1 MLQAWVVIAV
11 ALSYIGLLF
20 LVASYGDQ
28 TRGLGREGRSRLLI
42 YPLSL
47 AIYCTSWTFF
57 GSVVSASRTGYE
69 FLTIYIGP
77 VLMIGLFSPL
87 LVRIVRLAKT
97 QNITS
102 IADFIAAR
110 YGKSQAVAA
119 TVALIAI
126 VGTIPYIALQLK
138 AVSSSLETILAHIT
152 QTGDVTRPL
161 LGDIALFVALS
172 MATFAV
178 LFGTRHVDAT
188 EHQDGLM
195 LAIATESIVKL
206 FAFLAVGIFVTF
218 WMFGGPSA
226 LFEAARQHPVT
237 ASLVAHEAPFDTLVV
252 TTLLSFVAI
261 ILLPRQF
268 HVAVVENNNEGEI
281 KRAAWLF
288 PLYLV
293 LINLFVVPIAL
304 AGLLTFKPGTVDSD
318 MFVLALPLQTGSNIL
333 TIAAFVGGLSAATA
347 MVIVESVA
355 LSIMVS
361 NDLIMPLVLQRRGA
375 LLSGRENVG
384 SLLLT
389 VRRLSIFA
397 ILLLAYLYYRL
408 AGDAQLFAI
417 GILAFA
423 AIAQLAPA
431 FFGGLFW
438 RRATAG
444 GAIAGMSVGILVWAY
459 TLLLPTFADIG
470 FIGQHILTDG
480 PWGLSMLRP
489 QHLFGLELPPLVHGV
504 VWSLAINLLG
514 YIGFSLRRE
523 PSEIG
528 RLQANTFVPSDL
540 TPIAPSFRLWRSS
553 VTVEELTATIAR
565 YLGEERT
572 RTAFESFAGTHRISL
587 EAKDEADFRLVRYAE
602 HILSSAIGG
611 ASSRLVLS
619 LLLRKR
625 TVSTKAALKL
635 LDDANAAIQYNR
647 EILQTALDHVR
658 QGIAVFDKDL
668 QLICWN
674 RQFGEILD
682 LPPSLIR
689 VGSGLADILRFNNRR
704 GHVDPERIEDFV
716 QAQVERYVSGNEPFL
731 ERFAEDVVIEVRA
744 NPMPDGGIVTT
755 FTDITASVE
764 AAEALERSNETL
776 ERRVRE
782 RTEELT
788 LLNAELAHAK
798 GEADAANISK
808 TRFLAAASHDIL
820 QPLNAA
826 RLYVTSL
833 IERQGGDDR
842 RLIDNIDA
850 SLEAVEEIFGALLDM
865 SRLDT
870 VAMRPEFGSFRI
882 DELMRQIELEFA
894 PLAAAKGIEL
904 KYVTCSLVVR
914 SDRRLLRRLVQNL
927 VSNAIKYTPAGRVL
941 IGCRR
946 RGDRLRI
953 DVYDTGVGI
962 PESQRRD
969 IFIEF
974 RRLEQGARIARGLGL
989 GLSIVERIARVLGSS
1004 IVLHSTAGGG
1014 SHFAVAVPRSNAAP
1028 VELPARD
1035 ASRIDPSQL
1044 AGTTALCIDNEPSVL
1059 DGMETLL
1066 HGWGC
1071 DVIKAPDLD
1080 VALAAIAEGGVM
1092 PNGLLV
1098 DYHLDHGN
1106 GIEAIVALRRSAG
1119 NPAHRR
1125 PLAGRARTG
1134 PRRGHPGAAQADQAG
1149 RVARLAGAVARAA
1162 RGGGGV
1168 SSFLSLPRSRGRA
1181 AAEGGGWGPVSD
1193 VRRAN
1198 PTPGASRR
1206 TLPFQGRD
1214 KPDYPAAGA
1223 PCDHWPVSILAA
1235 AITAWVRLS
1244 TPSFCRMA
1252 ETCAFTVASDTP
1264 S

>member
-1 MLQAWVVIAV
+1 MLQGWVVIAV
-11 ALSYIGLLF
+11 ALAYIGLLF
-20 LVASYGDQ
+20 LVASYGDR
-28 TRGLGREGRSRLLI
+28 TRGLGRGDRARLLI

-57 GSVVSASRTGYE
+57 GSVGSASRTGFE
-69 FLTIYIGP
+69 FVTIYIGP
-77 VLMIGLFSPL
+77 MLMIGLFSPL
-87 LVRIVRLAKT
+87 LVRIVRLAKA
-97 QNITS
+97 QNTTS

-138 AVSSSLETILAHIT
+138 AVSSSLETILAHVT
-152 QTGDVTRPL
+152 PNSGLTGPL

-178 LFGTRHVDAT
+178 LFGTRHIDAT

-218 WMFGGPSA
+218 WMFGGPGA
-226 LFEAARQHPVT
+226 LLEAARQSPLAAGLFVRQP
-237 ASLVAHEAPFDTLVV
+237 PFDILFA

-293 LINLFVVPIAL
+293 AINLFVVPIAL
-304 AGLLTFKPGTVDSD
+304 AGLVTFPVGTVDSD

-361 NDLIMPLVLQRRGA
+361 NDIVMPLVLQRRAA
-375 LLSGRENVG
+375 LISGSGNLG

-389 VRRLSIFA
+389 ARRLAIFV
-397 ILLLAYLYYRL
+397 ILLFAYMYYRT

-438 RRATAG
+438 RRATAT
-444 GAIAGMSVGILVWAY
+444 GAIAGMTAGILIWAY

-470 FIGQHILTDG
+470 VVGQYILTDG
-480 PWGLSMLRP
+480 PWGLHALRP
-489 QHLFGLELPPLVHGV
+489 QHLLGLELSPLVHGV
-504 VWSLAINLLG
+504 LWSLTINLLC
-514 YIGFSLRRE
+514 YIGFSLRHA
-523 PSEIG
+523 PSSIE
-528 RLQANTFVPSDL
+528 RLQANIFVPSDL
-540 TPIAPSFRLWRSS
+540 APIAPSFRLWRSS
-553 VTVEELTATIAR
+553 VTVEEITSTVAR

-572 RTAFESFAGTHRISL
+572 RTAFESFASTQRISL
-587 EAKDEADFRLVRYAE
+587 GAKDEADFRLVRYAE
-602 HILSSAIGG
+602 HILASAIGA

-658 QGIAVFDKDL
+658 QGIAVFDKEL

-682 LPPSLIR
+682 LPPSLLR
-689 VGSGLADILRFNNRR
+689 VGSGLADILQFNGRR
-704 GHVDPERIEDFV
+704 NDVSRDRIDDFV
-716 QAQVERYVSGNEPFL
+716 QTQIERYVSGREPFL
-731 ERFAEDVVIEVRA
+731 ERFAEPGMVIEVRA
-744 NPMPDGGIVTT
+744 NHMPDGGIVTT
-755 FTDITASVE
+755 FTDITPSVE
-764 AAEALERSNETL
+764 AAEALERANETL

-788 LLNAELAHAK
+788 RLNAALARAK
-798 GEADAANISK
+798 GEADEANISK

-833 IERQGGDDR
+833 IERQGGSGDS
-842 RLIDNIDA
+842 RLVDNIDA
-850 SLEAVEEIFGALLDM
+850 SLEAVEEIFGALLDI

-870 VAMRPEFGSFRI
+870 GVMRPEFSSFRI
-882 DELMRQIELEFA
+882 DDLMRQIELEFA
-894 PLAAAKGIEL
+894 PMAGAKGL
-904 KYVTCSLVVR
+904 DLAFVRSSLVVR

-941 IGCRR
+941 VGCRR
-946 RGDRLRI
+946 RGDHLRI

-962 PESQRRD
+962 PQSQQRD
-969 IFIEF
+969 IFVEF
-974 RRLEQGARIARGLGL
+974 HRLDQGARIARGLGL
-989 GLSIVERIARVLGSS
+989 GLSIVERVARVLGCEIEVDSE
-1004 IVLHSTAGGG
+1004 VERG
-1014 SHFAVAVPRSNAAP
+1014 SHFAVKVPLSNAVA
-1028 VELPARD
+1028 VDLPARD
-1035 ASRIDPSQL
+1035 DIRVDPSQL
-1044 AGTTALCIDNEPSVL
+1044 VGTTALCIDNEPSVL
-1059 DGMETLL
+1059 DGMETML

-1071 DVIKAPDLD
+1071 DVIKAPDLAD
-1080 VALAAIAEGGVM
+1080 ALAAIEASPTM

-1098 DYHLDHGN
+1098 DYHLDCGN
-1106 GIEAIVALRRSAG
+1106 GIEAIASLRARCGDLPAILITADRSPSVREAARAQGIQLLNKPIKPAALRAQ
-1119 NPAHRR
+1119 
-1125 PLAGRARTG
+1125 LA
-1134 PRRGHPGAAQADQAG
+1134 QW
-1149 RVARLAGAVARAA
+1149 RVLRV
-1162 RGGGGV
+1162 
-1168 SSFLSLPRSRGRA
+1168 A
-1181 AAEGGGWGPVSD
+1181 AAE
-1193 VRRAN
+1193 
-1198 PTPGASRR
+1198 
-1206 TLPFQGRD
+1206 
-1214 KPDYPAAGA
+1214 
-1223 PCDHWPVSILAA
+1223 
-1235 AITAWVRLS
+1235 
-1244 TPSFCRMA
+1244 
-1252 ETCAFTVASDTP
+1252 
-1264 S
+1264 

>member
-1 MLQAWVVIAV
+1 MLQGWIVIAV
-11 ALSYIGLLF
+11 ALAYIGLLF
-20 LVASYGDQ
+20 LIASYGDRS
-28 TRGLGREGRSRLLI
+28 RGLGRDGRARLLI

-57 GSVVSASRTGYE
+57 GSVGLASRTGFD

-87 LVRIVRLAKT
+87 LMRIVRLAKA

-110 YGKSQAVAA
+110 YGKGQAVAA

-152 QTGDVTRPL
+152 SATEVTRPL

-178 LFGTRHVDAT
+178 LFGTRHIDAT

-195 LAIATESIVKL
+195 LAVATESIVKL
-206 FAFLAVGIFVTF
+206 VAFLAVGIFVTF
-218 WMFGGPSA
+218 WMFDGPVA
-226 LFEAARQHPVT
+226 LFNEAMQRPAT
-237 ASLVAHEAPFDTLVV
+237 AAIFTREPRIDTLVAM
-252 TTLLSFVAI
+252 TLLSFVAI

-281 KRAAWLF
+281 KRAAWLY

-304 AGLLTFKPGTVDSD
+304 AGLLTFPAGKVDSD
-318 MFVLALPLQTGSNIL
+318 MFVLALPLQSGSSFF
-333 TIAAFVGGLSAATA
+333 TIVAFVGGLSAATA

-361 NDLIMPLVLQRRGA
+361 NDLVMPLVLQRREA
-375 LLSGRENVG
+375 LIRGRENIG

-389 VRRLSIFA
+389 VRRIAIFA
-397 ILLLAYLYYRL
+397 ILLFAYVYYRS
-408 AGDAQLFAI
+408 AGEAQLASI
-417 GILAFA
+417 GLLSFA

-431 FFGGLFW
+431 FFGGLLW
-438 RRATAG
+438 RRATAA
-444 GAIAGMSVGILVWAY
+444 GAIAGMTAGFLVWAY
-459 TLLLPTFADIG
+459 TLLLPTLSDIG
-470 FIGQHILTDG
+470 VIGERILTEG
-480 PWGLSMLRP
+480 PLGLSMLRP

-504 VWSLAINLLG
+504 VWSLLLNILC
-514 YIGFSLRRE
+514 YVAFSLRRA
-523 PSEIG
+523 PSPIE
-528 RLQANTFVPSDL
+528 RLQANTFVPSDF

-553 VTVEELTATIAR
+553 VTVEELTSTVAR

-572 RTAFESFAGTHRISL
+572 RSAFESFAGAQRISL
-587 EAKDEADFRLVRYAE
+587 ESKDEADFRLVRYAE
-602 HILSSAIGG
+602 HILASAIGG

-658 QGIAVFDKDL
+658 QGIAVFDKEL

-682 LPPSLIR
+682 LPPGLTR
-689 VGSGLADILRFNNRR
+689 VGIGLADILRFNGKR
-704 GHVDPERIEDFV
+704 GEAAADRVEEFLRQQI
-716 QAQVERYVSGNEPFL
+716 ERYVSGSEPFL
-731 ERFAEDVVIEVRA
+731 ERFAEGLVIEVRA
-744 NPMPDGGIVTT
+744 NRMPDGGIVTT
-755 FTDITASVE
+755 FTDITPSVE
-764 AAEALERSNETL
+764 AAEALERANETL
-776 ERRVRE
+776 ERRVHE

-788 LLNAELAHAK
+788 RLNVALERAK

-808 TRFLAAASHDIL
+808 TKFLAAASHDIL

-833 IERQGGDDR
+833 IERGGREDR
-842 RLIDNIDA
+842 RLVDNIDA

-870 VAMRPEFGSFRI
+870 GALRPEFVSFRI

-894 PLAAAKGIEL
+894 PLAAAKGL
-904 KYVTCSLVVR
+904 DFTFVPCGLVVR
-914 SDRRLLRRLVQNL
+914 SDRRLLRRLIQNL
-927 VSNAIKYTPAGRVL
+927 VSNAIKYTPEGGVL
-941 IGCRR
+941 VGCRR
-946 RGDRLRI
+946 RGDHLRI

-962 PESQRRD
+962 PQSRWRD
-969 IFIEF
+969 IFVEF
-974 RRLEQGARIARGLGL
+974 HRLDQGAMIARGLGL
-989 GLSIVERIARVLGSS
+989 GLSIVERLARVLDCTIELESE
-1004 IVLHSTAGGG
+1004 AGRG
-1014 SHFAVAVPRSNAAP
+1014 SHFAVTVPCSNAAP
-1028 VELPARD
+1028 IELPARD
-1035 ASRIDPSQL
+1035 DARVDPSQL
-1044 AGTTALCIDNEPSVL
+1044 AGITALCIDNEPSVL
-1059 DGMETLL
+1059 DGMGTLL
-1066 HGWGC
+1066 RGWGC
-1071 DVIKAPDLD
+1071 EVIKAPDLAL
-1080 VALAAIAEGGVM
+1080 ALAAISGGPM
-1092 PNGLLV
+1092 TPNGFLV

-1106 GIEAIVALRRSAG
+1106 GIEAIIELRRRYGDLPAILITADRSPTVRERARAEGIQVLHKPIKPAALRAL
-1119 NPAHRR
+1119 
-1125 PLAGRARTG
+1125 LAQWRMM
-1134 PRRGHPGAAQADQAG
+1134 
-1149 RVARLAGAVARAA
+1149 
-1162 RGGGGV
+1162 
-1168 SSFLSLPRSRGRA
+1168 RA
-1181 AAEGGGWGPVSD
+1181 AA
-1193 VRRAN
+1193 
-1198 PTPGASRR
+1198 
-1206 TLPFQGRD
+1206 
-1214 KPDYPAAGA
+1214 
-1223 PCDHWPVSILAA
+1223 
-1235 AITAWVRLS
+1235 
-1244 TPSFCRMA
+1244 A
-1252 ETCAFTVASDTP
+1252 E
-1264 S
+1264 